1 MNRQSFVITLLLCG
15 LIACQSKPTDGAA
28 DQTATIA
35 PDDPFAFEYTAEAAP
50 EWTKLFYRK
59 SGWFGADGIFS
70 IPLSGVD
77 VPGNKDN
84 QKTLL
89 IFSDTYIGEVGE
101 DNAPLPGNTMVNN
114 TIAYVDGLTPSMENI
129 RFHYKQAADGQP
141 ETFFVP
147 NNANAKP
154 KQYYWM
160 GDGFINQEMD
170 NKLHLFAY
178 HVSMTG
184 PGVFDFAIEN
194 VSLLAIPDAT
204 APPFDGYEQLTTPLH
219 IKFDKVGEG
228 DLGAGV
234 FVNTEWAG
242 APNPDGF
249 VYVYGCI
256 GAGKQLVAARVIPSD
271 FETFDQWQYWNGDS
285 WSADIREIAGITEN
299 LSNELSVTPLNDGRY
314 LLTFQVMGISD
325 KVGVK
330 VGMSP
335 VGPFGPTHEV
345 WVTPEINEPP
355 GIFPYNA
362 KAHPNLSQPGELLI
376 SYNTITADFWN
387 DIQKDAHIYRPRF
400 IKLQSPSFR

>member
-1 MNRQSFVITLLLCG
+1 MSRPILLTFLVFSS
-15 LIACQSKPTDGAA
+15 LMACQNKPKEKAEDNPTVSME
-28 DQTATIA
+28 
-35 PDDPFAFEYTAEAAP
+35 DPFAFKYTAEAAP
-50 EWTKLFYRK
+50 EWTDLFYRK

-77 VPGNKDN
+77 LPGNEGN
-84 QKTLL
+84 EKTLL

-101 DNAPLPGNTMVNN
+101 DNAPLPRNTMVNN
-114 TIAYVDGLTPSMENI
+114 TVAYVDGLTPAKENI
-129 RFHYKQAADGQP
+129 NFHYKEGANGQP

-147 NNANAKP
+147 DNANAKEG
-154 KQYYWM
+154 QYYWM

-178 HVSMTG
+178 HVAMTG
-184 PGVFDFAIEN
+184 EGVFDFTVEN
-194 VSLLAIPDAT
+194 VSLLSIPDPS
-204 APPFDGYEQLTTPLH
+204 APPFEGYQQLTTPLH
-219 IKFDKVGEG
+219 VKSEKVGEG

-242 APNPDGF
+242 APDPDGF

-256 GAGKQLVAARVIPSD
+256 GPAKQLVAARVQPAQ
-271 FETFDQWQYWNGDS
+271 FEDFDQWSYWNGQE
-285 WSADIREIAGITEN
+285 WSNDIQQIAGITDN
-299 LSNELSVTPLNDGRY
+299 LSNELSVTPLKDGRY

-325 KVGVK
+325 KVGVR
-330 VGMSP
+330 VGQSP
-335 VGPFGPTHEV
+335 VGPFGPIIEV
-345 WVTPEINEPP
+345 WTTPEINEPP
-355 GIFPYNA
+355 GLLPYNA

-400 IKLQSPSFR
+400 IRIKSPSLR